1 MNRFN
6 KYAISI
12 ILPCY
17 NVAQYIERAINS
29 ILIQDF
35 KDYEIIIIN
44 DGSTDNLLQVYKDK
58 ISIKG
63 EIKLFSFKNQGLSQA
78 RNEGLKIAQG
88 EYVYF
93 FDPDDYINQGMLS
106 KAYLKAKEGNY
117 DAVHFG
123 FQTIYEDQGGIHYD
137 RAETPYV
144 YQTNDEII
152 HDYLPRFLGVTQQNV
167 NSFIDLN
174 HLWDSKEFSGVWRF
188 LYKRSVLMDNNILFP
203 KGIKLIEDKLFNAK
217 FFCYAKTI
225 AVMDDVLYN
234 YIIKEKGLMT
244 SSLNNVKSLVED
256 KIIGVEQRAILRNIY
271 LKEKN
276 MDIFPYYIG
285 TIVFSALE
293 LIVRL
298 SDTSFFSARKE
309 LKRYMGMKDVRI
321 GIEEINVAHLPL
333 KLRLLILMLK
343 YNLTYL
349 LLGGMRVIKMIGLK
363 VNYLNL

>member
-1 MNRFN
+1 MNRFS

-152 HDYLPRFLGVTQQNV
+152 HDYLPRFLGITQQNV

-174 HLWDSKEFSGVWRF
+174 HLW
-188 LYKRSVLMDNNILFP
+188 SV
-203 KGIKLIEDKLFNAK
+203 
-217 FFCYAKTI
+217 
-225 AVMDDVLYN
+225 
-234 YIIKEKGLMT
+234 
-244 SSLNNVKSLVED
+244 
-256 KIIGVEQRAILRNIY
+256 AIFI
-271 LKEKN
+271 
-276 MDIFPYYIG
+276 
-285 TIVFSALE
+285 
-293 LIVRL
+293 
-298 SDTSFFSARKE
+298 
-309 LKRYMGMKDVRI
+309 
-321 GIEEINVAHLPL
+321 
-333 KLRLLILMLK
+333 
-343 YNLTYL
+343 
-349 LLGGMRVIKMIGLK
+349 
-363 VNYLNL
+363 